1 MNYTYIVNTLVPKA
15 EFMSVTYMADG
26 YPDYRKN
33 FNPTDF
39 SEESLIKVVTD
50 FAPNVVSFWTRQ
62 EAHPE
67 SAVFTGESGSAE
79 APVVEDY
86 DITHVPTIEP
96 EPEYDHFTQY
106 VTLNDI
112 EDPKQATRG
121 WTIHEMTAEE
131 QADFLSQ
138 WRASFFVSMRQAR
151 LALTQEGYMTQVE
164 DKINSLSEPD
174 KTKLQTEWEYASKV
188 ERNSDWIG
196 TMQPALGLSDEQMDN
211 LFKLASTL

>member
-1 MNYTYIVNTLVPKA
+1 M
-15 EFMSVTYMADG
+15 
-26 YPDYRKN
+26 
-33 FNPTDF
+33 
-39 SEESLIKVVTD
+39 
-50 FAPNVVSFWTRQ
+50 
-62 EAHPE
+62 
-67 SAVFTGESGSAE
+67 
-79 APVVEDY
+79 
-86 DITHVPTIEP
+86 PTIEP